1 MNGNTTTK
9 KSFNK
14 LRYIVMIEKISIDKI
29 FSNPVNPR
37 VIKENKFKKLVKSI
51 EEFPEMLK
59 LRPIIINDEYGILGG
74 NMRYKACKV
83 LGLKEVWII
92 KANNLTDEQMKQ
104 FIIKDNSSFGEWD
117 WDTLANMWDVEQLT
131 DWGVNVYDFNN
142 KDIDVVNQGDENS
155 EWVGMPE
162 FEASEKELKLV
173 ISFDDEETRQEYVE
187 KNKIIVSATNK
198 LTWSTHYPYR
208 ERNDLSSLKYE

>member
-1 MNGNTTTK
+1 
-9 KSFNK
+9 
-14 LRYIVMIEKISIDKI
+14 MIEKISIDKI

-74 NMRYKACKV
+74 NMRYKACKA

-92 KANNLTDEQMKQ
+92 KANNLSDEQMKQ

-117 WDTLANMWDVEQLT
+117 WDVLANTWEVEQLT
-131 DWGVNVYDFNN
+131 EWGVNVYDFNN
-142 KDIDVVNQGDENS
+142 KDIEVVNQGNENS

-162 FEASEKELKLV
+162 FESSDTQLKLI
-173 ISFDDEETRQEYVE
+173 ISFDDEETRKEYID
-187 KNKIIVSATNK
+187 KNEIIISAKNK
-198 LTWSTHYPYR
+198 LTWSTHYPYIDR
-208 ERNDLSSLKYE
+208 QVHDDKYE

>member
-1 MNGNTTTK
+1 M
-9 KSFNK
+9 
-14 LRYIVMIEKISIDKI
+14 VEKISIDKI
-29 FSNPVNPR
+29 FGNPVNPR
-37 VIKENKFKKLVKSI
+37 VIKEHKFKKLVKSI

-74 NMRYKACKV
+74 NMRYKACKA

-92 KANNLTDEQMKQ
+92 KANGLTDEQTKQ

-142 KDIDVVNQGDENS
+142 KDVDVVNQGDENS